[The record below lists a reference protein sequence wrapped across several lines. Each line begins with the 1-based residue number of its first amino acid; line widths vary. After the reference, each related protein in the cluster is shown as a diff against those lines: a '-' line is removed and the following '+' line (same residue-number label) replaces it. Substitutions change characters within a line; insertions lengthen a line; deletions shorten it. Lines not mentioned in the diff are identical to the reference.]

1 VFVIQQSQDLYCNVC
16 LLFVLFQSHC
26 NSYWVTAERYG
37 QSHAGC
43 PILGQQGEVFKP
55 CTFWQT

>member
-1 VFVIQQSQDLYCNVC
+1 MTMLLGVLQQH
-16 LLFVLFQSHC
+16 LLFVLFQSHS
-26 NSYWVTAERYG
+26 NSYRVTVERYG
-37 QSHAGC
+37 QSRAGC